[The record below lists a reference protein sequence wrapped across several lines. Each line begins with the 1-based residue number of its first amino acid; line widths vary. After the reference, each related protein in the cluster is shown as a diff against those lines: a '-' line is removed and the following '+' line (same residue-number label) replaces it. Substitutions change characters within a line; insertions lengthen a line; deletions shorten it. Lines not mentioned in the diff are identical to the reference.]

1 MFLTKSAL
9 PICAA
14 ILSFAAP
21 ASAEST
27 AIVGLFANVGAL
39 NVTAVENL
47 GCTVFHAG
55 KIVAQQANFKMQ
67 QPDQF
72 IIMACEHPVLHG
84 AQNRQALGALYA
96 GGDMI
101 AALEGP
107 LTRFDI
113 VNDRTQPT
121 DRQYI
126 LKLSYYNN
134 SDIDRREDD
143 LQALDE
149 EVAPLEDRWTT
160 EGFVGVNH
168 AMGIPTPDE
177 LVIIYYDTAE
187 SGERFRDDNKSILGK
202 VGAFNDAH
210 LTKFSYLVGMN
221 VN

>member
-1 MFLTKSAL
+1 MFMIKPAL
-9 PICAA
+9 PVCAA

-27 AIVGLFANVGAL
+27 TVVGLFENVGTL
-39 NVTAVENL
+39 NVAAVENL

-55 KIVAQQANFKMQ
+55 KIVAQQASFKMK

-72 IIMACEHPVLHG
+72 IIMSCEQPLLHD

-96 GGDMI
+96 GGHMI

-113 VNDRTQPT
+113 VSDRTRPAE
-121 DRQYI
+121 RQYI
-126 LKLSYYNN
+126 LKLGYYNN

-143 LQALDE
+143 LQALNQK
-149 EVAPLEDRWTT
+149 VTPLEDHWTT

-177 LVIIYYDTAE
+177 LVIIYYDTPE
-187 SGERFRDDNKSILGK
+187 SGERFRDNNKDILGE
-202 VGAFNDAH
+202 VRAFNDAH
-210 LTKFSYLVGMN
+210 LTKFSYLVGME